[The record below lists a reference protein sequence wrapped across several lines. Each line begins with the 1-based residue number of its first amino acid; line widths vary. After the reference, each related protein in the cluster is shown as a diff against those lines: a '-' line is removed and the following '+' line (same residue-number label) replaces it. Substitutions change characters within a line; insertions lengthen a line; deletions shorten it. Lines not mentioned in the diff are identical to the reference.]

1 MALVGSQWQ
10 YFTDPPFRP
19 AHGSQ
24 PGAQAGRH
32 ALEGQGHFLTLLGA
46 ATDILLVTS
55 KSRAVF
61 WQPAHLRGVAL
72 SGTKWQHFAA
82 APCHSADRSL
92 IAIGYG
98 KMVYVAEPAV
108 ASDVRRACWA
118 HAMPRLLLLRFG
130 Q

>member
-1 MALVGSQWQ
+1 MSRPGDHTAIDALALSQGLAGTYGFPNSLRLALVGTQWH
-10 YFTDPPFRP
+10 YSTDPPFRP

-46 ATDILLVTS
+46 ATDILLVIS

-72 SGTKWQHFAA
+72 IGTNWQHFSAA
-82 APCHSADRSL
+82 LCRPADWTVV
-92 IAIGYG
+92 AI
-98 KMVYVAEPAV
+98 
-108 ASDVRRACWA
+108 
-118 HAMPRLLLLRFG
+118 
-130 Q
+130 